1 MENVK
6 IINIQQSEDG
16 LLIEFSDN
24 NSFNIKDEEKI
35 RKAKKKLKVGNEY
48 PSFLAIL
55 DLI

>member
-1 MENVK
+1 MNNVK
-6 IINIQQSEDG
+6 ITDIKQTEEG
-16 LLIEFSDN
+16 LLIEFSDD

-35 RKAKKKLKVGNEY
+35 KKAKKKLKVGNEY